1 MTGAKSYR
9 KAWDASAARALWTES
24 RVVMPVKSDP
34 DRPPNPVDVHVGLQV
49 RFRRKALKMSQE
61 KLADALGLT
70 FQQVQKYE
78 RGANRIS
85 ASKLYEIAR
94 ALRVSIAWF
103 FEGLSDPTADPGDGV
118 GESPTQPF
126 AHSFLMSQEGVDLA
140 NLFPRLSQ
148 RRVRRRLVELVRS
161 LVEDGEAEPVEA
173 EG

>member
-1 MTGAKSYR
+1 
-9 KAWDASAARALWTES
+9 
-24 RVVMPVKSDP
+24 MPVQSDSA
-34 DRPPNPVDVHVGLQV
+34 RSPNPIDIHVGLQV
-49 RFRRKALKMSQE
+49 RLRRKALKVSQE
-61 KLADALGLT
+61 KLAEALGLT

-103 FEGLSDPTADPGDGV
+103 FDGLSDPAAEPVEG
-118 GESPTQPF
+118 GEELEAAPF
-126 AHSFLMSQEGVDLA
+126 AHNFLMSQEGVDLA
-140 NLFPRLSQ
+140 NLFPRLPQ

-161 LVEDGEAEPVEA
+161 LVEEGEAEPVVAEA

>member
-1 MTGAKSYR
+1 
-9 KAWDASAARALWTES
+9 
-24 RVVMPVKSDP
+24 MPVKSDP
-34 DRPPNPVDVHVGLQV
+34 ARSPNPIDVHVGLQV
-49 RFRRKALKMSQE
+49 RLRRKALKISQE

-103 FEGLSDPTADPGDGV
+103 FEGLSDPTAEPADGDGAV
-118 GESPTQPF
+118 EAAPF
-126 AHSFLMSQEGVDLA
+126 ARSFLMSQEGVDLA
-140 NLFPRLSQ
+140 NLFPRLPQ

-161 LVEDGEAEPVEA
+161 LVEEGEAEPVVAEA
-173 EG
+173 EA